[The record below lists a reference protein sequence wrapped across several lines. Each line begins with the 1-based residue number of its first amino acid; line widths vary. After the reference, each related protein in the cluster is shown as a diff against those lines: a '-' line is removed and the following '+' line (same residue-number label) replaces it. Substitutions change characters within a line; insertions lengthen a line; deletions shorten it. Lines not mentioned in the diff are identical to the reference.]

1 LEEMEDIDTDREF
14 VRELTLHQ
22 GSVLAYIRSLM
33 GGCSGAQDVLQQTN
47 LKLWEKKADFVPGTN
62 FKAWAFAV
70 ARFEVLSQRK
80 RLKRGGWLIFNEEV
94 AEKLAADLEEDQ
106 TDWDEALRALEGCVG
121 KLRPQDKDLV
131 KVRYSSSCGLD
142 EYAGKLQRSSGTLK
156 ARLFK
161 IRAVLRRCVEDS
173 ILSNNPDTLSRKEIS
188 L

>member
-1 LEEMEDIDTDREF
+1 MGMEEVDTDREF
-14 VRELTLHQ
+14 VKELTLHQ

-47 LKLWEKKADFVPGTN
+47 LKLWEKKDDFTPGTN

-70 ARFEVLSQRK
+70 ARFEVLGQRK
-80 RLKRGGWLIFNEEV
+80 RLKRGGWLVFSEDV
-94 AEKLAADLEEDQ
+94 AELFAADLENDP
-106 TDWDEALRALEGCVG
+106 TDWDEALLALEGCIG
-121 KLRPQDKDLV
+121 KLRPQDMELV
-131 KVRYSSSCGLD
+131 QVRYASGCGLD
-142 EYAGKLQRSSGTLK
+142 EYADRLRRSSGTLK

-173 ILSNNPDTLSRKEIS
+173 ILVNNPDTLSRKEIS

>member
-1 LEEMEDIDTDREF
+1 MEEIDPDREF

-47 LKLWEKKADFVPGTN
+47 LKLWEKKTDFVPGTN

-70 ARFEVLSQRK
+70 ARFEVLGQRK
-80 RLKRGGWLIFNEEV
+80 RLKRGGWLVFSEEV
-94 AEKLAADLEEDQ
+94 AELLATDLADDQ
-106 TDWDEALRALEGCVG
+106 TDWDDALHALEACVR
-121 KLRPQDKDLV
+121 KLRPHDIELV
-131 KVRYSSSCGLD
+131 QVRYASGSGLD
-142 EYAGKLQRSSGTLK
+142 EYANRLRRSSGTLK

-173 ILSNNPDTLSRKEIS
+173 ILTNNPDTLSRKEIT